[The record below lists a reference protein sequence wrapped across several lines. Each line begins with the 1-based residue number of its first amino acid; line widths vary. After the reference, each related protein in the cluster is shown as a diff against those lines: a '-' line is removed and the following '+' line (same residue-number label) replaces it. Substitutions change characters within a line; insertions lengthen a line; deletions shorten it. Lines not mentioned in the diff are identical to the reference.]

1 MTIRS
6 RAPLLAHF
14 ALAFSGLLSAGPASA
29 QQAEVKMSGQC
40 ERLVIGGLDIT
51 QNCKE
56 QLVNTVSRGRTTFDF
71 AAWDGQSL
79 SFSGAGAQ
87 HEQTEETEQLQPI
100 SLVVPGMKNAEGI
113 VRSPAPAVGS
123 CKFSSPEPGKTRI
136 ACEATSQGK
145 TYAGVFVTDTK
156 SDAKS
161 GAKTDAKPGQDAAP
175 DAAKDGS
182 ASPKP

>member
-6 RAPLLAHF
+6 RAPLLA
-14 ALAFSGLLSAGPASA
+14 LLGLLAAGPASA
-29 QQAEVKMSGQC
+29 QQGAEVTITGRC

-79 SFSGAGAQ
+79 SFSGAGTQ

-100 SLVVPGMKNAEGI
+100 SLVVPGMKNKEGI

-123 CKFSSPEPGKTRI
+123 CKFSKPEPGKTMI
-136 ACEATSQGK
+136 TCEATSQGK
-145 TYAGVFVTDTK
+145 TYAGVFITETK
-156 SDAKS
+156 AGAEPGKE
-161 GAKTDAKPGQDAAP
+161 GAKDLP
-175 DAAKDGS
+175 KDGP
-182 ASPKP
+182 ANSPKP

>member
-1 MTIRS
+1 MTTRS
-6 RAPLLAHF
+6 RAPLLA
-14 ALAFSGLLSAGPASA
+14 LLGLLAAAPASA
-29 QQAEVKMSGQC
+29 QQAEVTMTGRC

-79 SFSGAGAQ
+79 SFSGSGAQ

-100 SLVVPGMKNAEGI
+100 SLVVPGMKNKEGI
-113 VRSPAPAVGS
+113 VRSPAPAVGA
-123 CKFSSPEPGKTRI
+123 CKFSRPEPGKTMI

-145 TYAGVFVTDTK
+145 TYAGVFVTD
-156 SDAKS
+156 
-161 GAKTDAKPGQDAAP
+161 AKPGAEPGKEGDKDASKEAP
-175 DAAKDGS
+175 AGPAR
-182 ASPKP
+182 P